1 MADKEA
7 LEFVEEELQKRIKS
21 FDERRKLYRRGNV
34 RLTIFTSSLSAITT
48 FCIGVGQI
56 YGSKPISIIALATS
70 AGMTVL
76 TTWDNFYSYRRR
88 WVQNNDALMQLYE
101 LNSDIKYKKSL
112 VGSSLSTEEVNLI
125 YKRYG
130 DILKTANER
139 WKDDRQADSK
149 K

>member
-7 LEFVEEELQKRIKS
+7 LEFVEEELEKRIKA
-21 FDERRKLYRRGNV
+21 FDERRKLYRKGNI
-34 RLTIFTSSLSAITT
+34 RLTTLTSSLSAITT

-88 WVQNNDALMQLYE
+88 WVQNNDTLMQLYE

-112 VGSSLSTEEVNLI
+112 VGSSLSTDEVNLI
-125 YKRYG
+125 YKKYG
-130 DILKTANER
+130 DILKTANES

>member
-130 DILKTANER
+130 DILKTANES

>member
-7 LEFVEEELQKRIKS
+7 LEFVEEELEKRIKA
-21 FDERRKLYRRGNV
+21 FDERRKLYRKGNI
-34 RLTIFTSSLSAITT
+34 RLTTLTSSLSAITT

-88 WVQNNDALMQLYE
+88 WAQNNDTLMQLYE

-125 YKRYG
+125 YKKYG
-130 DILKTANER
+130 DILKTANES

>member
-88 WVQNNDALMQLYE
+88 WAQNNDTLMQLYE

-130 DILKTANER
+130 DILKTANES